1 MALHI
6 YIDTIPHSEQRYS
19 TVGDY
24 WWPPVQR
31 TGMTERLEVRVSD
44 MGNEDYEFLVAIHEL
59 IEAHLTRMRGISEDE
74 ITAFDV
80 AFEAARTTDSIDEPG
95 DHPDAPYRYEHF
107 FATSIERLIA
117 AELGVDWMAY
127 SAKIESLFQ
136 IKADSRNP
144 TDTELRK

>member
-6 YIDTIPHSEQRYS
+6 YIDTIPHAEHRYP

-24 WWPPVQR
+24 WRVKNSAF
-31 TGMTERLEVRVSD
+31 GLERLEVRVSAL
-44 MGNEDYEFLVAIHEL
+44 GNEDYEFLVAIHEL
-59 IEAHLTRMRGISEDE
+59 IEEHLTRKRGISEAS

-80 AFEAARTTDSIDEPG
+80 AFEAVRTTDSIDEPG

>member
-6 YIDTIPHSEQRYS
+6 YIDTIPHSEQRYP

-24 WWPPVQR
+24 WRPQVPANALK
-31 TGMTERLEVRVSD
+31 RLEVRVSD
-44 MGNEDYEFLVAIHEL
+44 LENEDYEFLVAIHEL
-59 IEAHLTRMRGISEDE
+59 IEEHLTRKRGISEDA

-80 AFEAARTTDSIDEPG
+80 AYEAARTEDSINEPG
-95 DHPDAPYRYEHF
+95 DHPDAPYRKEHF

-127 SAKIESLFQ
+127 SAKIDNLF
-136 IKADSRNP
+136 KVEEDSRN
-144 TDTELRK
+144 TAD